1 MKLAQV
7 SQVKQ
12 RGKEEELSIFSAN
25 SRKSKQTKI
34 IGSDCKLV
42 QHNLQTFWQVSV
54 KTTHIYLCL
63 MDTAIPP
70 YGTRGQ
76 NSVKGTGG
84 RWAWVEGA
92 DGRGM

>member
-1 MKLAQV
+1 
-7 SQVKQ
+7 
-12 RGKEEELSIFSAN
+12 
-25 SRKSKQTKI
+25 
-34 IGSDCKLV
+34 
-42 QHNLQTFWQVSV
+42 
-54 KTTHIYLCL
+54 

-92 DGRGM
+92 DGRGMWASDLGAENCPIDWPDSDQV